1 METLSPPEATDLPPA
16 EARALAERL
25 WLESGGK
32 LTGAELG
39 PMVGRGERWARGV
52 IAELR
57 QKHGGRQPG
66 SAPTAGNGSARGSE
80 GTPPAAGNG
89 SGGGSDGT
97 AGTSPAA
104 APRKLNGTAHGS
116 PAPVRRQPAARKRP
130 AARGTAAVPLPLLGV
145 TIAAVVVV
153 TAVCAVVSYSHIR
166 DLAAFAGAGDLAGWL
181 PLGIDGLVVACSGSL
196 IADRRQGQ
204 RGHPSAWAGLI
215 LGLAATLAAN
225 VIAVDP
231 ELVSVRVVQWV
242 LAGYAPVALAV
253 SGHLLLRMLDSEDR

>member
-1 METLSPPEATDLPPA
+1 MIETRSNGHGPPRDLPPA
-16 EARALAERL
+16 EARALAERY
-25 WLESGGK
+25 WLESGGR
-32 LTGAELG
+32 LTGIELG
-39 PMVGRGERWARGV
+39 PMVGRGERWARSV
-52 IAELR
+52 ISELR
-57 QKHGGRQPG
+57 EKDVGRQPG
-66 SAPTAGNGSARGSE
+66 SDPAARNGSTAGTG
-80 GTPPAAGNG
+80 GTPPAAAN
-89 SGGGSDGT
+89 GSDGN
-97 AGTSPAA
+97 AGTPTPAT
-104 APRKLNGTAHGS
+104 PRKLNGTAHGS
-116 PAPVRRQPAARKRP
+116 PAPVRRQAPAPGKRQP
-130 AARGTAAVPLPLLGV
+130 ARGTAAVPLPLLGV

-231 ELVSVRVVQWV
+231 ELVSIRVVQWV